1 VAKIDDS
8 LVQRYA
14 LREKILTALCQ
25 HLQKT
30 KPQTRDALQRLKRR
44 LLRTSSRAPEMLLEI
59 MLTERKPESNL
70 ALLLLEQMESAAVKR
85 RMQELFRDPKLT
97 ERQRAKLATLKALQE
112 EQEET
117 SLGEISVHD
126 SVIGNLLEITEL
138 IWSNLEDEE
147 IGLLWLEDYFH
158 LPIEEKWALVRFF
171 LDRGQRF
178 YLPIIRL
185 ELATQDSEGVK
196 YILEKLRN
204 FVYPETVIL
213 LEQWAE
219 HSEVAVRICA
229 QSVLA
234 TVRKALRKRQDEI
247 SARPAYSFYKA
258 YVGEDALAGQFG
270 VVYAVRSDAGFIKFC
285 SVLIDTWDRG
295 IVDCWGD
302 VGKKAKE
309 FASIVRALDK
319 EIEQFSYEKVE
330 SKYALYL
337 LHEGMRLTT
346 KRGYALPN
354 EFRVWQPLIEQ
365 QPYQPCNYGVTFGL
379 ACLECGNWIRFEQ
392 EKESVWVLGQVAL
405 CATCVSQKSQ
415 CEHCGGR
422 LVVAEAYALVNPSSD
437 HVEVI
442 CKRCFSRTKR
452 KKKPRSQ

>member
-1 VAKIDDS
+1 MAKIDDS

-30 KPQTRDALQRLKRR
+30 KPQTGDALQRLKRH

-59 MLTERKPESNL
+59 MLTERKSESNL

-171 LDRGQRF
+171 LDRGERF

-219 HSEVAVRICA
+219 HSEVAVRLCA
-229 QSVLA
+229 QSVVA
-234 TVRKALRKRQDEI
+234 TVRKALRKRQQEI

-337 LHEGMRLTT
+337 LHEGMRLAT

-365 QPYQPCNYGVTFGL
+365 QPYRPCNYGVTFGL
-379 ACLECGNWIRFEQ
+379 ECLECGQWIRFEQ
-392 EKESVWVLGQVAL
+392 EKESVWVFGQVAL
-405 CATCVSQKSQ
+405 CAVCVGKKSE

-422 LVVAEAYALVNPSSD
+422 LTVAEAYALVNPSSD